1 MVTIQN
7 ASVYSINNGTAMAY
21 QIDYSEGTS
30 VRVVEEPSK
39 IIRNEYKTAEGWKQ
53 SGKAYIV
60 RKDKKRQGER
70 IIEKVKAF
78 VAAVGPRGK

>member
-7 ASVYSINNGTAMAY
+7 ASVYSINNGTAIAY

-30 VRVVEEPSK
+30 IRVVEEPGQ

-53 SGKAYIV
+53 SGKPYIV
-60 RKDKKRQGER
+60 RKNKKRQGER
-70 IIEKVKAF
+70 IIEKAKAF
-78 VAAVGPRGK
+78 LA